1 MSTAEAS
8 EKDARISGPFL
19 SSLKE
24 AAEKCGFTVWFAWIQ
39 VAGRK
44 VEIHEQERSRE
55 SELACRHPPSKRGEE
70 VVKEKRMLSLKE
82 LAHYIGL
89 APQTIKNQFYGGRF
103 PISPKRIGRK
113 LLWDK
118 KTVDK
123 YLDGLKEMDC

>member
-1 MSTAEAS
+1 MSTAEPP
-8 EKDARISGPFL
+8 EKDAPISAPFL

-24 AAEKCGFTVWFAWIQ
+24 AAERDGFAVWIALIQ

-44 VEIHEQERSRE
+44 VEIHEKKRSRE
-55 SELACRHPPSKRGEE
+55 SELACHHPQGKKGEE

-82 LAHYIGL
+82 LSNYIGL

-103 PISPKRIGRK
+103 PIRPKRMGRK

-118 KTVDK
+118 KVVDK
-123 YLDGLKEMDC
+123 YLDRLPMMDC